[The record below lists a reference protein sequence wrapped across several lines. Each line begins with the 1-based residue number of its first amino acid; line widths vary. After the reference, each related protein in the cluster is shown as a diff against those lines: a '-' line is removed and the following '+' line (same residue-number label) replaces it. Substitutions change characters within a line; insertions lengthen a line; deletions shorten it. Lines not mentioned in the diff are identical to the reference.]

1 MKELRQQRI
10 ADLLRTRRITSQ
22 SALAAAL
29 ALEGEQVTQATLSRD
44 LDELGA
50 IRVKEGGG
58 RPVYRLPEE
67 PSDADE
73 HLRTMLHTFAR
84 EITPARHMVV
94 VRTPPGCA
102 QALAR
107 ALDTAQVTGALATI
121 AGDDT
126 ILIVCAEG
134 ATARGLV
141 ASLEQIRT
149 LPASHTQGATR

>member
-10 ADLLRTRRITSQ
+10 AELLRTRSITSQ
-22 SALAAAL
+22 AALAAAL

-50 IRVKEGGG
+50 IRVKEGSG

-67 PSDADE
+67 PTDAHD
-73 HLRTMLHTFAR
+73 HLRTMLQTFAR

-102 QALAR
+102 QAVAR
-107 ALDTAQVTGALATI
+107 ALDTARVAGALATI

-141 ASLEQIRT
+141 ATLEQIRT
-149 LPASHTQGATR
+149 APATHQGATR